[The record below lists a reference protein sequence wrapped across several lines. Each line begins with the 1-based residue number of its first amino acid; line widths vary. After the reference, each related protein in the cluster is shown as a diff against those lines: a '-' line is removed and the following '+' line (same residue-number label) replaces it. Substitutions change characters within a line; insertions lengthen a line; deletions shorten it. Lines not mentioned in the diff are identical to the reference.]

1 MWRKSQLASEWDN
14 FGKNQ
19 MSLATSENRN
29 KDREIMK
36 EIHVSLNSIRT
47 WDASWGGA
55 SLNSFGWNAA
65 CKMARVAANSPGWHV
80 LSYTITPG
88 HRHGGHRCCMW
99 RSRWCYVTG
108 KGGPSEISSVNGHG
122 KGRAAGSTEPL
133 SSYSH
138 SRGEW
143 HLESAQETN
152 PARRRQRLWR
162 RGQEKHMVVKND
174 LCGYPRKPFLPLCM
188 MTIIKWAC
196 TEQGNK
202 TAL

>member
-36 EIHVSLNSIRT
+36 EIHVSLNSIGT
-47 WDASWGGA
+47 WDASWGRA

-80 LSYTITPG
+80 VLSYTITLATDAVCGGPG
-88 HRHGGHRCCMW
+88 R
-99 RSRWCYVTG
+99 CYVTG